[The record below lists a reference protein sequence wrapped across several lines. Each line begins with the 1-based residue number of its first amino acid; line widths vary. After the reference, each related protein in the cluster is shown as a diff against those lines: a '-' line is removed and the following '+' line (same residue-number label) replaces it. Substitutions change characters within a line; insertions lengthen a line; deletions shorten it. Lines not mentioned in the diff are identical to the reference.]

1 MQVVC
6 SNCQL
11 SFQAPDGA
19 TGLVC
24 PICRSPLRGADAP
37 AEPEAG
43 PTRQVVEWAGGTI
56 DDLVALLSAPAW
68 SARVEVLP
76 ASGDTAVGEVH
87 VIAGGVSE
95 AIHEGKSTHD
105 ALDKLRAVKGAR
117 FRIEPRLPNPSDGD
131 LSTAGPDHGKLEERP
146 LAARHLLELGRARIG
161 PP

>member
-43 PTRQVVEWAGGTI
+43 PTHQVVEWAGGAL
-56 DDLVALLSAPAW
+56 DDLVALLSAPSW
-68 SARVEVLP
+68 SARIEVLP

-95 AIHEGKSTHD
+95 AIHDGKSTHD
-105 ALDKLRAVKGAR
+105 ALDKLRGVKGAR
-117 FRIEPRLPNPSDGD
+117 FRIEPGFILARGFRISRRKLVTARATR
-131 LSTAGPDHGKLEERP
+131 STACKRFYRP
-146 LAARHLLELGRARIG
+146 EV
-161 PP
+161 